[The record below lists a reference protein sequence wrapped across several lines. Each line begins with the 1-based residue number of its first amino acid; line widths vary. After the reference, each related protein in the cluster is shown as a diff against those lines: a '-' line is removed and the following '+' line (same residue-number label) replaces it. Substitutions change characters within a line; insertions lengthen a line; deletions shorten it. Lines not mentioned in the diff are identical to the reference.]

1 MDERKYII
9 TKKFLKYLGFEIN
22 EIKINNNF
30 DNENNI
36 FDNIKNKENSSEYRI
51 QYVNSDTIN
60 SLETKQKIIS
70 LLPYLRHFYKTSTCR
85 SITFNGKSKN
95 EVSNLLRQI
104 LKSNNLKLKSKTFC
118 TKINNKITT
127 RTKYYIDND

>member
-30 DNENNI
+30 ENENNI

-70 LLPYLRHFYKTSTCR
+70 LLPYLRHFYKN
-85 SITFNGKSKN
+85 FY
-95 EVSNLLRQI
+95 LQ
-104 LKSNNLKLKSKTFC
+104 
-118 TKINNKITT
+118 
-127 RTKYYIDND
+127 KYYI